1 MVYYLGRDVAVALQT
16 ESDRGITA
24 ANGAVTVGT
33 AAVGTAAKLG
43 NPKIA
48 ELAREIEKAGVGA
61 LVKDQISAP
70 GVKAGTPQAAV
81 AKKVVSKAAQAQ
93 GATA

>member
-1 MVYYLGRDVAVALQT
+1 MQKQT
-16 ESDRGITA
+16 GTNAGVVSGDFEWK
-24 ANGAVTVGT
+24 GAQWINTKTGKI
-33 AAVGTAAKLG
+33 ADKATAAKLG
-43 NPKIA
+43 NPKLA
-48 ELAREIEKAGVGA
+48 ELAREIEKAGVGD

>member
-1 MVYYLGRDVAVALQT
+1 M
-16 ESDRGITA
+16 
-24 ANGAVTVGT
+24 
-33 AAVGTAAKLG
+33 
-43 NPKIA
+43 
-48 ELAREIEKAGVGA
+48 AREIEKAGVGA

>member
-1 MVYYLGRDVAVALQT
+1 MFHRNFVKAFV
-16 ESDRGITA
+16 TA
-24 ANGAVTVGT
+24 QCVWRTQV
-33 AAVGTAAKLG
+33 K
-43 NPKIA
+43 KK
-48 ELAREIEKAGVGA
+48 LAREIEKAGVGD